1 VKPVIELNNI
11 HKSYYLGPVE
21 LKVLKGI
28 SFSVHRGELVSLMGT
43 SGSGK
48 STLMNILGMLDRP
61 SSGDYLFDGR
71 AVVEADDAATSAI
84 RNRSIG
90 FVFQQFQLLPRLVAR
105 DNVALPLLY
114 RKTGQRDRRKKAMEM
129 LEKVGLAE
137 HASHLPRQMSGGQQ
151 QRVAIARALVGAPSL
166 ILADEPTG
174 ALDSRVGQEI
184 MDLFIRLNQEDGI
197 TVVIITHDENVAR
210 QCGRQ
215 IRLRDG
221 LLVPDEELH
230 QPLDRS

>member
-1 VKPVIELNNI
+1 
-11 HKSYYLGPVE
+11 
-21 LKVLKGI
+21 
-28 SFSVHRGELVSLMGT
+28 M
-43 SGSGK
+43 
-48 STLMNILGMLDRP
+48 
-61 SSGDYLFDGR
+61 
-71 AVVEADDAATSAI
+71 
-84 RNRSIG
+84 
-90 FVFQQFQLLPRLVAR
+90 
-105 DNVALPLLY
+105 
-114 RKTGQRDRRKKAMEM
+114 
-129 LEKVGLAE
+129 
-137 HASHLPRQMSGGQQ
+137 
-151 QRVAIARALVGAPSL
+151 AIARALVGAPSL